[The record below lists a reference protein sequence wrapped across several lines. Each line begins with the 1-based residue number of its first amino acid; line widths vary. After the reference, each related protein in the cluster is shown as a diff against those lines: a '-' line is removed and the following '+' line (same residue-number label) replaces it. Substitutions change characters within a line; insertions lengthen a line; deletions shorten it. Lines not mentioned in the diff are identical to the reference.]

1 VCINKHACVT
11 MSYSD
16 FLPESKDPK
25 GDQSSTIYCPG
36 VGGNVSAG
44 DEPPCGTVIAND
56 CLVNFQWYAG
66 QGGIPRQCPI
76 ISPAAWVGDEFWA
89 NDSWGSFYVRAVG
102 ITPTVQPNVWGGNVD
117 LLNQQWQKNWYGH
130 DYLQCGTMACVNS
143 RFFLQGPYNGP
154 GAYTACVFDLTVSKT
169 WGTAIWMQP
178 YALNI
183 TNVSQ
188 SITFVVAG
196 EIIQPGSG
204 STFWAPPLQ
213 SSAEAWPLGPVQANP
228 SVLQGKQFVSAAGW
242 PVTAYS
248 GAWLGPK
255 TSPMIDPAAGP
266 GVPTY
271 FSISGIG
278 KSAFVFTAEIFQP
291 NASTTLSSAFS
302 SLHVTTKSDTA
313 CAYLYTMDIATTPNA
328 SPQSAFPVQYFL
340 TDQNTLD
347 PSTTPTVW
355 PPSTATSPLLS
366 IYNALPYAVTV
377 TYLDDKNVVQTVVL
391 DPKANPA
398 KPSMSARVQ
407 AINTLVSIQGPSA
420 TCTIATLGMPM
431 YRQPTNTNIA
441 GSASSRNLLP
451 ALPLLGPATCPDH
464 PKVQNF
470 SVPPS
475 SVRPDWWTFNTAPP
489 PAILKATDGSF
500 LASATGWLAASPTQ
514 AQIPAGQPGAGLTNI
529 NVVLRGA
536 PLLRLFAH
544 GFTQLSNT
552 AYDANPPVGLAYLG
566 SGVGGVVQ
574 IAPNGSMVSL
584 SPASPQDTLF
594 MELPCSAKS
603 KDPAAPKALFVT
615 LRVSDILAARPRAPP
630 RNQYNALDVPVT
642 FTAADGSGL
651 PIALIADSGGELT
664 FLVGDT
670 FQCLTKTP
678 PYQNLCAFNF
688 LGKDS
693 TVGYYNSTVPYTLP
707 LSTHVPSM
715 ANFVRNICGQP
726 GFAECRDIVGTAQST
741 CLGAFATVTSAGG
754 NLPTLANSAFSSF
767 TEACTALCSAD
778 TGDDDVGIACRD
790 IISITCPTAAGG
802 SEAAA
807 ANANPACAC
816 ALLTTST
823 VPVSIVAGQP
833 MDYQAFVAWFSKNF
847 SGSGVP
853 ALIRDLACWWPA
865 CNGSSAALTEFR
877 PCPAEILTCLALV
890 QQVSATNGAQV
901 KVQLKNRCRIEPA
914 PGNPATTP
922 VPSAAA
928 PSAPPPSTQVS
939 ALVLVIMLT
948 VVICVIFLAC
958 TALMKGR

>member
-1 VCINKHACVT
+1 
-11 MSYSD
+11 
-16 FLPESKDPK
+16 
-25 GDQSSTIYCPG
+25 
-36 VGGNVSAG
+36 
-44 DEPPCGTVIAND
+44 
-56 CLVNFQWYAG
+56 
-66 QGGIPRQCPI
+66 
-76 ISPAAWVGDEFWA
+76 
-89 NDSWGSFYVRAVG
+89 
-102 ITPTVQPNVWGGNVD
+102 
-117 LLNQQWQKNWYGH
+117 
-130 DYLQCGTMACVNS
+130 
-143 RFFLQGPYNGP
+143 
-154 GAYTACVFDLTVSKT
+154 
-169 WGTAIWMQP
+169 
-178 YALNI
+178 
-183 TNVSQ
+183 
-188 SITFVVAG
+188 
-196 EIIQPGSG
+196 
-204 STFWAPPLQ
+204 
-213 SSAEAWPLGPVQANP
+213 
-228 SVLQGKQFVSAAGW
+228 
-242 PVTAYS
+242 
-248 GAWLGPK
+248 
-255 TSPMIDPAAGP
+255 
-266 GVPTY
+266 
-271 FSISGIG
+271 
-278 KSAFVFTAEIFQP
+278 
-291 NASTTLSSAFS
+291 
-302 SLHVTTKSDTA
+302 
-313 CAYLYTMDIATTPNA
+313 
-328 SPQSAFPVQYFL
+328 
-340 TDQNTLD
+340 
-347 PSTTPTVW
+347 
-355 PPSTATSPLLS
+355 LLS

-420 TCTIATLGMPM
+420 ACTIATLGMPM

-451 ALPLLGPATCPDH
+451 ALPLLGPPTCPDH

-470 SVPPS
+470 SVPLNP
-475 SVRPDWWTFNTAPP
+475 VRPDWWTFNTAPP

-500 LASATGWLAASPTQ
+500 LASVTGWLAASPAQ

-544 GFTQLSNT
+544 GLRQLSNT

-651 PIALIADSGGELT
+651 PIALIADSGGEMTL
-664 FLVGDT
+664 LVGDLLDC
-670 FQCLTKTP
+670 FPLKSCK
-678 PYQNLCAFNF
+678 FDF
-688 LGKDS
+688 LGYSDDLF
-693 TVGYYNSTVPYTLP
+693 YYKEPYPTIPYALP
-707 LSTHVPSM
+707 LSTYVPSM

-802 SEAAA
+802 SEAVA